1 MSTKNDVVVFQLG
14 FTNWRMGD
22 ELASAAGIIQESRH
36 VALSNMSDTAC
47 YSLYPSEMYDANPN
61 HDKVRVVKMGHAV
74 PRFDGESLSV
84 GPEKLIEPMVS
95 WESLE
100 DDEIRADLARMETIC
115 YEYMCEIEDKLGCE
129 ITFALAQNIFATP
142 VVLSR
147 VMKRRVAEGK
157 KCIPIVSV
165 GEGTALGEQLKLF
178 SQEQAELYP
187 HPRRFYPIV
196 QEEGAL
202 WHAKT
207 GVQAMFLTSKVDV
220 KKFQEVFQGFPEN
233 RIFLCPESV
242 GMEQQCAHIR
252 LKTLALLEQLKKSQA
267 LEAREQRVKERA
279 YFIHLET
286 GCCDAEKNYNEA
298 LKLEEAEEEKKLAS
312 VGGA

>member
-1 MSTKNDVVVFQLG
+1 MSTKSGVVIFQLG

-22 ELASAAGIIQESRH
+22 ELASASGIIQESRH
-36 VALSNMSDTAC
+36 VAFNSMSDTAC
-47 YSLYPSEMYDANPN
+47 YSLYPSELYDANPN
-61 HDKVRVVKMGHAV
+61 HDKVWVVKMGHAV

-84 GPEKLIEPMVS
+84 GPEKQIEPMIS

-100 DDEIRADLARMETIC
+100 DDEIRSDLARMETMC
-115 YEYMCEIEDKLGCE
+115 YEYMCEIEEKFGCD

-142 VVLSR
+142 IVLSR
-147 VMKRRVAEGK
+147 VMKRRAAEGK
-157 KCIPIVSV
+157 KCIPIVSE

-178 SQEQAELYP
+178 SQEQAEIYP

-207 GVQAMFLTSKVDV
+207 GVQAMFLTSKADV
-220 KKFQEVFQGFPEN
+220 MKFLEIFPKFPEN

-252 LKTLALLEQLKKSQA
+252 FKTLALLEQLQKSKAQ
-267 LEAREQRVKERA
+267 EARDQRIRERA

-298 LKLEEAEEEKKLAS
+298 LRLEEDDEKRLSAA
-312 VGGA
+312 GGA